1 MARKGRGGEYIVIAI
16 LVGLIVIAILA
27 YAVYTVL
34 NMLPIPQPIKTLIYL
49 LVALIILVWVLDT
62 AGIYHFPL

>member
-1 MARKGRGGEYIVIAI
+1 MIGI

-49 LVALIILVWVLDT
+49 LVALIILV
-62 AGIYHFPL
+62 